1 TGFNRQAMVR
11 RLDELLLEIS
21 IKKLEMR
28 RLRTQ
33 QSDPSDQF
41 RISDRLTALREEI
54 REFEEE
60 RKHLVM
66 YLKKKGDGEITVSKR
81 IYPNCDLILGG
92 MYAEVDPHVMA
103 QTFYLKDGEFKKLS
117 KPSAAR
123 IHARET
129 AHRCGFPLVITV

>member
-1 TGFNRQAMVR
+1 MVR

-21 IKKLEMR
+21 NKKLEMH

-54 REFEEE
+54 RELEEE

-66 YLKKKGDGEITVSKR
+66 YLKRKVTVKSPFQSV
-81 IYPNCDLILGG
+81 YIL
-92 MYAEVDPHVMA
+92 
-103 QTFYLKDGEFKKLS
+103 
-117 KPSAAR
+117 
-123 IHARET
+123 
-129 AHRCGFPLVITV
+129 TVT